1 MAVIEP
7 AAPTRRAAPPSLDRI
22 RPRLAAFCAGHAI
35 KRAIVFGSYVRGTQT
50 RRSDLDLVI
59 VMDTKKRFLDR
70 YDDVKAIH
78 DHVPD
83 VHVEMLIYTED
94 ELRAIA
100 HRPFMRR
107 ILREGI
113 VIHPWGHSVRKLI
126 DDLKELHADC
136 YARLQ
141 GMVPMAAELD
151 RLYIP
156 TRYPNG
162 LPDILPDQAYFERDA
177 ERALDI
183 AERLVDRIEQLRGHG
198 ERSR

>member
-7 AAPTRRAAPPSLDRI
+7 AAPTRRAAPPSLDQI
-22 RPRLAAFCAGHAI
+22 RPRLAAFCA
-35 KRAIVFGSYVRGTQT
+35 IVFGSYARPCDDTQ
-50 RRSDLDLVI
+50 
-59 VMDTKKRFLDR
+59 KRFLDR

-113 VIHPWGHSVRKLI
+113 VIH
-126 DDLKELHADC
+126 E
-136 YARLQ
+136 
-141 GMVPMAAELD
+141 
-151 RLYIP
+151 
-156 TRYPNG
+156 
-162 LPDILPDQAYFERDA
+162 
-177 ERALDI
+177 
-183 AERLVDRIEQLRGHG
+183 
-198 ERSR
+198 